1 MTMNLSKG
9 LILASVICFAVAAF
23 GVTSVP
29 LVAIGL
35 ALFAAGHLA

>member
-1 MTMNLSKG
+1 MTISKA

-35 ALFAAGHLA
+35 ALFASGHLV